1 MKLLLSFSLAICS
14 FLAIA
19 EMKSDAADNTENCW
33 CETQTGLMQLE
44 GSALFLAIES
54 LGAGESP
61 QHLFLGLSNE
71 ELLALK
77 DEIVQF
83 RTADPAPLSLAE
95 FMVLG
100 FAGRVALDV
109 VSITPDGRLA
119 DMDDFQRLLDWTAE
133 LPFLKNSSVPAG
145 YLADFYVSYS
155 FLQGQGADGF
165 EHIEKHPKRAN
176 EIVLKQ
182 SRMFAQNLSPWFS
195 FGESSPINS
204 AQPNLDAVRW
214 YFGAES
220 QGQDYRLTLKNGQ
233 TIPVEISYL
242 PNEIG
247 KYSER
252 TNSFG
257 PELTRVMAERT
268 YAEREKSPAPL
279 TLFEYLVLSK
289 SEAAEFE
296 TVFINSRGF
305 FASPDEVRGYAEY
318 VSNASIIRKR
328 NDSPYLLA
336 DPPTSYTFLAGQAE
350 NALQILEQNPE
361 RAANIRKIQENA
373 IKRLSEKT
381 GLIPVN
387 PQQWQNPE
395 RKPQAGGSPSPV
407 LE

>member
-1 MKLLLSFSLAICS
+1 MKVLLSFTIVILML
-14 FLAIA
+14 FAIA
-19 EMKSDAADNTENCW
+19 AYQHKTYAETGSCP
-33 CETQTGLMQLE
+33 CETPEGLMQLE

-61 QHLFLGLSNE
+61 QHLFLGLSSE

-77 DEIVQF
+77 DEIVRF

-100 FAGRVALDV
+100 FEGRVTLDV

-133 LPFLKNSSVPAG
+133 LPFLKDSSVPAG
-145 YLADFYVSYS
+145 YLTDFYVSYN

-165 EHIEKHPKRAN
+165 KYIERHPKRAS
-176 EIVLKQ
+176 EIALSQ
-182 SRMFAQNLSPWFS
+182 SRMFAQNISPWFS
-195 FGESSPINS
+195 LSESRPINS
-204 AQPNLDAVRW
+204 AQPKLDAVRW
-214 YFGAES
+214 YFGAEG

-233 TIPVEISYL
+233 TISVEISYL

-257 PELTRVMAERT
+257 PELTRVMAERI

-289 SEAAEFE
+289 SEMAEFE

-305 FASPDEVRGYAEY
+305 FASPDEVKGYAEY
-318 VSNASIIRKR
+318 LSNASIIRKR
-328 NDSPYLLA
+328 TDSPYVLH
-336 DPPTSYTFLAGQAE
+336 DPLTSYTFLSGQAG
-350 NALQILEQNPE
+350 NAIQILERNKE
-361 RAANIRKIQENA
+361 RAANIRKIQENT

-381 GLIPVN
+381 GLVPVN
-387 PQQWQNPE
+387 PQLWQSPP
-395 RKPQAGGSPSPV
+395 RRPQANGSPSPA